1 MLLVEPW
8 MREQLSTSSTL
19 VCDTSG
25 AGWRIM
31 NRPDGSDVSYFDYNA
46 TAPIRSEALAAA
58 LEAMQLVG
66 NASSAHQPGR
76 QAAHR
81 VDVARRRLADLLSCS
96 PGEIIFTSG
105 ATEANNLA
113 LRAAFTAGNPLV
125 TSPVEHPAVLEM
137 ARTVTVESPE
147 DLVLLPV
154 GADGLVDLD
163 ALDQVFAGRHG
174 GVVSLMAANNETG
187 VLTDLR
193 VAAKAAREAGALI
206 HTDATQ
212 IIGRLPVDVAELDV
226 DLLSLSAHKFGGPQ
240 GVGALYVRRGAPL
253 PHRPLLVGGGQERG
267 WRAGTLNVA
276 GIIGM
281 GAAAEAARRGLN
293 EEAERV
299 AALRD
304 RLEHLMVGALPDCRI
319 NGRRDQRLPG
329 VTSITFPGVPADAVL
344 AAMPDVAASEGS
356 ACASGAPTPS
366 HVLLAM
372 GLSREDA
379 DSTIRFSLGYA
390 TTDAEIEH
398 AAQAVKRA
406 VTQVRVALT
415 EAHGPC

>member
-1 MLLVEPW
+1 MVNQPSE
-8 MREQLSTSSTL
+8 
-19 VCDTSG
+19 
-25 AGWRIM
+25 
-31 NRPDGSDVSYFDYNA
+31 SDVSYLDYNA
-46 TAPIRSEALAAA
+46 TAPIRPEAAA
-58 LEAMQLVG
+58 AVIEAMQTVG
-66 NASSAHQPGR
+66 NASSMHLPGR
-76 QAAHR
+76 QAA
-81 VDVARRRLADLLSCS
+81 DQIAAARRQLADLLNCA

-113 LRAAFTAGNPLV
+113 LRAAHTPGNSLV
-125 TSPVEHPAVLEM
+125 TSPVEHPAILET
-137 ARTVTVESPE
+137 ARTVTAGQPE

-154 GADGLVDLD
+154 DKDGMVDL
-163 ALDQVFAGRHG
+163 AMLDQVFAARRQGLI
-174 GVVSLMAANNETG
+174 SLMAANNETG
-187 VLTDLR
+187 NLTDLR
-193 VAAKAAREAGALI
+193 LATKAAHEAGALV

-212 IIGRLPVDVAELDV
+212 IVGRLPVDVTELDV

-240 GVGALYVRRGAPL
+240 GVGALYVRRGVAL

-281 GAAAEAARRGLN
+281 GAAAEAARRGLG
-293 EEAERV
+293 EEVERI
-299 AALRD
+299 ATLRN
-304 RLEHLMVGALPDCRI
+304 RLERMLIGALPECCI

-329 VTSITFPGVPADAVL
+329 VTSITFPGVPADAAL

-356 ACASGAPTPS
+356 ACAAGAPTPS

-390 TTDAEIEH
+390 TTDAEIDH
-398 AAQAVKRA
+398 ATEAIVRAVK
-406 VTQVRVALT
+406 QVRATLAPT
-415 EAHGPC
+415 PRPH

>member
-8 MREQLSTSSTL
+8 MWEQLSASSTL
-19 VCDTSG
+19 VCDMSE
-25 AGWRIM
+25 AGWRM
-31 NRPDGSDVSYFDYNA
+31 TNGPDGSNVSYFDYNA
-46 TAPIRSEALAAA
+46 TAPIRPEALAAV
-58 LEAMQLVG
+58 LEAMQSVG

-81 VDVARRRLADLLSCS
+81 VDVARRQLADLLGCS
-96 PGEIIFTSG
+96 PSEIIFTSG

-125 TSPVEHPAVLEM
+125 TSPVEHPAVLET
-137 ARTVTVESPE
+137 ARTVTAESPE

-187 VLTDLR
+187 VLTDLH

-281 GAAAEAARRGLN
+281 GAAAEAARHGLS
-293 EEAERV
+293 EEAKRV

-304 RLEHLMVGALPDCRI
+304 RLEHLLAGALPDCRI

-406 VTQVRVALT
+406 VTQVRAALT